1 MLTKKALNEKA
12 AENSTKW
19 AVDAEFMDLNTYN
32 KIIERSAASSGK
44 RPAYRIYHGRV

>member
-1 MLTKKALNEKA
+1 MKRQQRIARNGPI
-12 AENSTKW
+12 
-19 AVDAEFMDLNTYN
+19 DAEFMDINTYN